1 MRAFFKDSRKD
12 YNMSKLKNDMIR
24 NLKEQKSNCF
34 SSENDLIGNFVER
47 AAKELNKRT
56 RVDGKKIEFY
66 HGKDTYGSINGLLPG
81 STGKLAYAICK
92 DKFKTEK
99 FLNLMNLPTLKSR
112 FFTFDQIEEAF
123 EFLEQNNKETFVLK
137 PLSLGS
143 GKGIIFNVNKD
154 NFEEAYKES
163 LNVQT
168 LREIETPS
176 FILQSYLDG
185 FDVRICIVE
194 GKYSCALWRV
204 QPHVVGDGINTI
216 VELIQEKNE
225 ARKKSVYFQRFLY
238 EINEELI
245 RFLKQQ
251 NKNLESVLEVGE
263 VIFLSNLGNLAAGAE
278 SVDVTKEI
286 SKDLIDIAL
295 RSVASVPGL
304 HTAGVDILT
313 DNFNSKTGYIIEIN
327 TNANH
332 KVHYL
337 PYYGTVRKPY
347 QNMIE
352 NMFIKYKVNFGYGL
366 TQQERRIY
374 REIAVFNKYKEMY
387 HNKLGNEVF

>member
-1 MRAFFKDSRKD
+1 
-12 YNMSKLKNDMIR
+12 MSNLKFEMIR
-24 NLKEQKSNCF
+24 NLNSQEPNCF
-34 SSENDLIGNFVER
+34 SSENDLVGNFVKH

-56 RVDGKKIEFY
+56 RVDDKKIEFY
-66 HGKDTYGSINGLLPG
+66 HGKDTYGSINGLLPS

-99 FLNLMNLPTLKSR
+99 FLNLMELPTLKSR
-112 FFTFDQIEEAF
+112 FFTFSQIEAASD
-123 EFLEQNNKETFVLK
+123 FLKENSNETFVLK

-143 GKGIIFNVNKD
+143 GKGIVFNVNYD
-154 NFEEAYKES
+154 NFEAAYKES
-163 LNVQT
+163 LAIQT
-168 LREIETPS
+168 LRKVENPS

-204 QPHVVGDGINTI
+204 QPHIVGDGIKTI
-216 VELIQEKNE
+216 AQLIKEKNDT
-225 ARKKSVYFQRFLY
+225 RKKSVYFQRFLY
-238 EINEELI
+238 EIDHELI
-245 RFLKQQ
+245 SFLKQQ
-251 NKNLESVLEVGE
+251 SKNTDSVLKEDE

-278 SVDVTKEI
+278 SVDVTNEI
-286 SKDLIDIAL
+286 SKDLIDIATK
-295 RSVASVPGL
+295 SVASIPGL

-313 DNFNSKTGYIIEIN
+313 ENFNSKTGYIIEIN

-337 PYYGTVRKPY
+337 PYYGIVRKPY
-347 QNMIE
+347 ENMIE

-387 HNKLGNEVF
+387 HNKLGNEVFKD